1 MFNIIIE
8 HSQYISLFF
17 SSESLYDKSV
27 IAGKEEKGARLT
39 NTFSCLENSIP
50 ICIQRQGFDDVI
62 GADIIHP
69 HNLCKLLLFMTD
81 DFRLDAHLQL
91 IAIHQIL
98 FYLLFLF
105 NLEPHT

>member
-8 HSQYISLFF
+8 HSQYIPLFF

-39 NTFSCLENSIP
+39 NTFSSLENSIP
-50 ICIQRQGFDDVI
+50 ICLQRQGFDDVI
-62 GADIIHP
+62 GADIIHS

-91 IAIHQIL
+91 ITIHQIL
-98 FYLLFLF
+98 FYLLFLI
-105 NLEPHT
+105 NLETHT